1 MARGIIDRALRMG
14 ESKQF
19 KEYQGRVES
28 INRIEPEMELL
39 DDAELRSEADELRE
53 AVIQRFAR
61 VGKQV
66 SELATLE
73 VELCEEKNP
82 RISDRMVAEAT
93 LGLKGVTLRAKEA
106 SPDMLH
112 SIHELAED
120 IRRQV
125 KKHREKRRKRHRTR
139 KLVQRLRDTPA

>member
-1 MARGIIDRALRMG
+1 
-14 ESKQF
+14 
-19 KEYQGRVES
+19 V
-28 INRIEPEMELL
+28 RIEVRGKNVEVT
-39 DDAELRSEADELRE
+39 DEIRE
-53 AVIQRFAR
+53 AVVQRFAR

-66 SELATLE
+66 SELAMLE
-73 VELCEEKNP
+73 VELCEERNP
-82 RISDRMVAEAT
+82 RIADKMVAEAT

-125 KKHREKRRKRHRTR
+125 KKHRDKRRKRQTTR
-139 KLVQRLRDTPA
+139 KMMQRLRGRTA

>member
-1 MARGIIDRALRMG
+1 
-14 ESKQF
+14 
-19 KEYQGRVES
+19 V
-28 INRIEPEMELL
+28 RIEVRGRNVEVT
-39 DDAELRSEADELRE
+39 DELRE
-53 AVIQRFAR
+53 AVIQRFTR

-73 VELCEEKNP
+73 VQLCEERNP

-93 LGLKGVTLRAKEA
+93 MYLKGVTLRAKEA

-112 SIHELAED
+112 SIHEIAED

-125 KKHREKRRKRHRTR
+125 KKHREKRRKRQRTR
-139 KLVQRLRDTPA
+139 KMMQRLRGETA

>member
-1 MARGIIDRALRMG
+1 
-14 ESKQF
+14 
-19 KEYQGRVES
+19 V
-28 INRIEPEMELL
+28 RIEVRGRNVEVT
-39 DDAELRSEADELRE
+39 DELRE

-73 VELCEEKNP
+73 VELFEEKNP
-82 RISDRMVAEAT
+82 RIADRNVAEAT
-93 LGLKGVTLRAKEA
+93 LHLKGVTLRAKEA

-112 SIHELAED
+112 SIHEMAED

-125 KKHREKRRKRHRTR
+125 KKHREKRRKRQRTR
-139 KLVQRLRDTPA
+139 KMMQRLRGETA

>member
-1 MARGIIDRALRMG
+1 
-14 ESKQF
+14 
-19 KEYQGRVES
+19 V
-28 INRIEPEMELL
+28 RIEVRGKNVEIT
-39 DDAELRSEADELRE
+39 DEVRE

-66 SELATLE
+66 SELATLD
-73 VELCEEKNP
+73 VELCEERNP
-82 RISDRMVAEAT
+82 RIADRMVAEAT

-125 KKHREKRRKRHRTR
+125 KKHRDKRRKRQTTR
-139 KLVQRLRDTPA
+139 KMMDRLRGRTA

>member
-1 MARGIIDRALRMG
+1 M
-14 ESKQF
+14 
-19 KEYQGRVES
+19 
-28 INRIEPEMELL
+28 RIEVRGKNVEIT
-39 DDAELRSEADELRE
+39 DELRE
-53 AVIQRFAR
+53 AVTQRFAR

-82 RISDRMVAEAT
+82 RISDSEVAEAT
-93 LGLKGVTLRAKEA
+93 LHLKGVTLRAKEA

-112 SIHELAED
+112 SIHEMAED

-125 KKHREKRRKRHRTR
+125 KKHRELRRKRSQTR
-139 KLVQRLRDTPA
+139 RAMARLRGRSAES

>member
-1 MARGIIDRALRMG
+1 M
-14 ESKQF
+14 
-19 KEYQGRVES
+19 
-28 INRIEPEMELL
+28 RIEVRGKNVEVTN
-39 DDAELRSEADELRE
+39 ELRQ
-53 AVIQRFAR
+53 AVVQRFDR

-73 VELCEEKNP
+73 VELREERNP
-82 RISDRMVAEAT
+82 RIADRMVAEGT

-112 SIHELAED
+112 SIHKLAED

-125 KKHREKRRKRHRTR
+125 KKHREKRRKRSTTR
-139 KLVQRLRDTPA
+139 KMMERLRGRTA

>member
-1 MARGIIDRALRMG
+1 M
-14 ESKQF
+14 
-19 KEYQGRVES
+19 
-28 INRIEPEMELL
+28 RIEVRGRNVEVT
-39 DDAELRSEADELRE
+39 DDLRE

-73 VELCEEKNP
+73 VELWEEKNP
-82 RISDRMVAEAT
+82 RISDSEVAEAT
-93 LGLKGVTLRAKEA
+93 LYLKGVTLRAKEA

-125 KKHREKRRKRHRTR
+125 KKHREKRRKRQRTR
-139 KLVQRLRDTPA
+139 KMMQRLRGETA

>member
-1 MARGIIDRALRMG
+1 VRIDVRGVN
-14 ESKQF
+14 
-19 KEYQGRVES
+19 VEVT
-28 INRIEPEMELL
+28 E
-39 DDAELRSEADELRE
+39 ELRE
-53 AVIQRFAR
+53 AVIQRFQR

-66 SELATLE
+66 SELATLD
-73 VELCEEKNP
+73 VELREERNP

-93 LGLKGVTLRAKEA
+93 LGLKGITLRAKEA

-125 KKHREKRRKRHRTR
+125 KKHREKRRKRHTTR
-139 KLVQRLRDTPA
+139 KMMQRLRGETA

>member
-1 MARGIIDRALRMG
+1 
-14 ESKQF
+14 
-19 KEYQGRVES
+19 V
-28 INRIEPEMELL
+28 RIEVRGKNV
-39 DDAELRSEADELRE
+39 DITDEVRE

-66 SELATLE
+66 SDLATLDIQ
-73 VELCEEKNP
+73 LCEEKNP
-82 RISDRMVAEAT
+82 RIADRMVAEAT

-125 KKHREKRRKRHRTR
+125 KKHRDKRRKRQTTR
-139 KLVQRLRDTPA
+139 KMMNRLRGRTA

>member
-1 MARGIIDRALRMG
+1 M
-14 ESKQF
+14 
-19 KEYQGRVES
+19 
-28 INRIEPEMELL
+28 RIEVRGKNIEVT
-39 DDAELRSEADELRE
+39 DELHE

-73 VELCEEKNP
+73 VELSEEKNP
-82 RISDRMVAEAT
+82 RIADRMIAEAT
-93 LGLKGVTLRAKEA
+93 LGLKGVTLRAREA

-112 SIHELAED
+112 SIHEIAED

-125 KKHREKRRKRHRTR
+125 KKHRDKRRKRQRTR
-139 KLVQRLRDTPA
+139 KLMQRLRGEPA

>member
-1 MARGIIDRALRMG
+1 MRIDVRGVN
-14 ESKQF
+14 
-19 KEYQGRVES
+19 VEVT
-28 INRIEPEMELL
+28 E
-39 DDAELRSEADELRE
+39 ELRE
-53 AVIQRFAR
+53 AVTQRFAR
-61 VGKQV
+61 VGNQV

-106 SPDMLH
+106 TPDMLH

-125 KKHREKRRKRHRTR
+125 KRHREKRRKRHTTR
-139 KLVQRLRDTPA
+139 KMVSRLRVDARVL

>member
-1 MARGIIDRALRMG
+1 M
-14 ESKQF
+14 
-19 KEYQGRVES
+19 
-28 INRIEPEMELL
+28 RIEVRGRKLEIT
-39 DDAELRSEADELRE
+39 DELRE
-53 AVIQRFAR
+53 AVVSRLAR

-66 SELATLE
+66 AEEATLD
-73 VELCEEKNP
+73 VQLREEQNP
-82 RISDRMVAEAT
+82 RIADKMVAEAT
-93 LGLKGVTLRAKEA
+93 LRLKGVTLRASEA

-139 KLVQRLRDTPA
+139 QMVARMRGRTT

>member
-1 MARGIIDRALRMG
+1 M
-14 ESKQF
+14 
-19 KEYQGRVES
+19 
-28 INRIEPEMELL
+28 RIEVRGRN
-39 DDAELRSEADELRE
+39 AEVTDELRE

-73 VELCEEKNP
+73 VELLEEKNP
-82 RISDRMVAEAT
+82 RIADRMVADAT
-93 LGLKGVTLRAKEA
+93 LRLKGVTLRAKEA

-112 SIHELAED
+112 SIHEIAED

-139 KLVQRLRDTPA
+139 KIMQRLKGETA

>member
-1 MARGIIDRALRMG
+1 M
-14 ESKQF
+14 
-19 KEYQGRVES
+19 
-28 INRIEPEMELL
+28 RIEVRGRNVEVT
-39 DDAELRSEADELRE
+39 DDLRE

-73 VELCEEKNP
+73 VELWEEKNP
-82 RISDRMVAEAT
+82 RISDSEVAEAT
-93 LGLKGVTLRAKEA
+93 LYLKGVTLRAKEA

-112 SIHELAED
+112 SIHEMAED

-125 KKHREKRRKRHRTR
+125 KKHRDKRRKRQRTR
-139 KLVQRLRDTPA
+139 KLMQRLRGETA